1 MNQPIYSLV
10 IPIDNEEENITQMYS
25 RIINVME
32 ELDGYAQLILT
43 DDGSGDHSL
52 SMIRELYHHH
62 SWVRYLSLARNFG
75 HQVPVTAG
83 LNFAQGK
90 SIIVMDADLQ
100 DPPELISTMIDKLHE
115 GYRVVYTQPIS
126 RQKES

>member
-1 MNQPIYSLV
+1 VNQPIYSLV

-62 SWVRYLSLARNFG
+62 S
-75 HQVPVTAG
+75 
-83 LNFAQGK
+83 
-90 SIIVMDADLQ
+90 
-100 DPPELISTMIDKLHE
+100 
-115 GYRVVYTQPIS
+115 
-126 RQKES
+126 